1 MNEKV
6 ALCVAIGCATAFSA
20 TNYDLLGRNGS
31 KMNSPMVYRNLDYS
45 KMKKDNQQDAGAQRS
60 GKSLKKLSTALT
72 GVEALEGAFSTK
84 GLKTCENG
92 NTCSFYLKKY
102 YPNGY
107 EGYGYY
113 RTLNNGSS
121 SYLGQANNYFIPTNV
136 VQNYTPSGMVI
147 NNGNP
152 NNAPASNVYGFDL
165 TEQYYSYSS
174 PTHFSAV
181 EYNLAKKN
189 EVEWWLYNSG
199 YSQCQE
205 CGDVGIY
212 MDADAFPV
220 RLDPSKVVKYLVYD
234 ANDHIFPNHQKEM
247 LASKTYSILQA
258 TTTENTRV
266 FVGNSLPQ
274 NPASKTPQV
283 YMSIHNRP
291 NDSYTPEEA
300 TFYGPEARD
309 LDNYIYENRT
319 IDIVAV
325 GNYWVRNNRGQ
336 LNPQAHAVNAV
347 TVGAV
352 NANDQKIPNYTSF
365 SSHYCNKGM
374 GHCLGSE
381 SYYSVYGTAKPE
393 IYNYTDFYMQGDRK
407 RTYTNWFTHEPFP
420 YDPYYTG
427 TESAA
432 SYTAGMVAGLLRA
445 NPFYRWHPEV
455 VKAVLLNA
463 GDNNIATPYPHGEEN
478 VATKKVP
485 TYRST
490 VFNRFHS
497 SQFHESRY
505 WIGDWDRLF
514 THDRGY
520 RGEIRF
526 SVQRPTDK
534 HNFSAT
540 IAWLTSGNDIAKLGV
555 IPQNFELLAYES
567 NSSNVDA
574 IDNNLDNYKAQSLSG
589 SNSFSRISF
598 SSNAPYLTFRIVF
611 LSDYDRSEN
620 YNQVVL
626 GFDVASTN

>member
-1 MNEKV
+1 
-6 ALCVAIGCATAFSA
+6 
-20 TNYDLLGRNGS
+20 
-31 KMNSPMVYRNLDYS
+31 
-45 KMKKDNQQDAGAQRS
+45 
-60 GKSLKKLSTALT
+60 
-72 GVEALEGAFSTK
+72 
-84 GLKTCENG
+84 
-92 NTCSFYLKKY
+92 
-102 YPNGY
+102 
-107 EGYGYY
+107 
-113 RTLNNGSS
+113 
-121 SYLGQANNYFIPTNV
+121 
-136 VQNYTPSGMVI
+136 
-147 NNGNP
+147 
-152 NNAPASNVYGFDL
+152 
-165 TEQYYSYSS
+165 
-174 PTHFSAV
+174 
-181 EYNLAKKN
+181 
-189 EVEWWLYNSG
+189 
-199 YSQCQE
+199 
-205 CGDVGIY
+205 
-212 MDADAFPV
+212 
-220 RLDPSKVVKYLVYD
+220 
-234 ANDHIFPNHQKEM
+234 
-247 LASKTYSILQA
+247 
-258 TTTENTRV
+258 
-266 FVGNSLPQ
+266 
-274 NPASKTPQV
+274 
-283 YMSIHNRP
+283 MSIHNRP

-319 IDIVAV
+319 IDIVAA

-352 NANDQKIPNYTSF
+352 NANDQKILNYTSF

-393 IYNYTDFYMQGDRK
+393 IYNYTDFYMQGDKK

-463 GDNNIATPYPHGEEN
+463 GENNIATPYPHGEEN